1 MTDEEHPKP
10 GQGLGFEQGQPGQ
23 GLGFQRGQP
32 GPDLARQQDKP
43 GRGLDFQRDP
53 PHQVSGFQPTLKGRA
68 LRLLSQREHSR
79 QELERKLRPFE
90 EVPGELAQALDE
102 LQAKDF
108 INEQRVLDSVV
119 NRRASKLGAS
129 RVKQELQAKGLT
141 PEAVSEALQGL
152 RETEVER
159 AREVWRKKFGEPAL
173 DANARAKQM
182 RFLLT
187 RGFAAEAVRRVVSG
201 AGDD

>member
-1 MTDEEHPKP
+1 MQDEDRPKP
-10 GQGLGFEQGQPGQ
+10 AKGL
-23 GLGFQRGQP
+23 
-32 GPDLARQQDKP
+32 
-43 GRGLDFQRDP
+43 
-53 PHQVSGFQPTLKGRA
+53 SFQPSLKGRA

-90 EVPGELAQALDE
+90 EVPGELAQALDF

-108 INEQRVLDSVV
+108 INEQRVLESVV

-129 RVKQELQAKGLT
+129 RVKQELQAKGLD
-141 PEAVSEALQGL
+141 PQAVSEALQGL
-152 RETEVER
+152 RETEVDR
-159 AREVWRKKFGEPAL
+159 AREVWRKKFGQPAV
-173 DANARAKQM
+173 DASARAKQM

-201 AGDD
+201 ADED